1 LPVSQ
6 LVYDTVWRTKLIE
19 LVLVMAIGMA
29 GGFAVGTQAPIAAAM
44 AQRVGGA
51 SSSFIVHIGGTIASL
66 ILLVFRGG
74 EQITQWRELSW
85 YMLGCGALGAM
96 LFLSFSYTIPRIG
109 ATGARALLMV
119 GQLSAAMMID
129 HFGLFEVTVR
139 TIDPGRILAIG
150 LLFTG
155 AYLMIR

>member
-1 LPVSQ
+1 MVELF
-6 LVYDTVWRTKLIE
+6 
-19 LVLVMAIGMA
+19 LVLAIGMV

-44 AQRVGGA
+44 ALRVGGA

-66 ILLVFRGG
+66 ILLVSRGG
-74 EQITQWRELSW
+74 EQITQWRELPW

-109 ATGARALLMV
+109 ATGALALLMV
-119 GQLSAAMMID
+119 GQLSAAMLID
-129 HFGLFEVTVR
+129 HFGIFEVTVR
-139 TIDPGRILAIG
+139 TIDPSRMLAIA
-150 LLFTG
+150 LLFSG